1 MLPGFL
7 ASVAGLWDEM
17 IVADTGSTD
26 GSAALIRAAGGQVVD
41 FPWVDDFAAAR
52 NASLAAATGSWIL
65 FLDADERVDAELAAA
80 IRALVTRDDRA
91 GAATVVMRNALPGGG
106 RSEARL
112 LRLFRNTPSVRF
124 RHRVHEDV
132 SDDVA
137 AFLGARGLA
146 MRHLPGGVDHL
157 GYARA
162 VASARHKKERDL
174 RLLRLALADDPRDLY
189 CRFKLLE
196 LARFWDDR
204 ALWEAEVEAARRAFE
219 AAPAITLADR
229 AWAGECA
236 ALIAQSLPW
245 SPREAL
251 AWLESQASR
260 APAGPAW
267 HLRHGALLEACD
279 RLDEAE
285 RAYETCLRLT
295 GDPSPEAGGGQA
307 TADRP
312 AMGSGQATR
321 PMLGLCRVAARR
333 GRLDLAS
340 GWARRAA
347 GLDPLDG
354 EALLAVAAFTPLPE
368 ATAFLSAHARR
379 GDDVAVAAAQAL
391 LSVGAPEA
399 SLAVLGERLDAP
411 RRALG
416 AAFVAL
422 VIGVELD
429 VRVDLDAADAD
440 AEMRAWLQAL
450 WNAPRAGL
458 RDDFVERAGA
468 LADAFP
474 WLSDWIAARMPL
486 PVSPS
491 PR

>member
-1 MLPGFL
+1 MIIRDEAAMLPGFL
-7 ASVAGLWDEM
+7 ASVAGLWDELV
-17 IVADTGSTD
+17 VADTGSTD
-26 GSAALIRAAGGQVVD
+26 GSAALVRAAGGQVVD

-52 NASLAAATGSWIL
+52 NASLGAATGRWIL

-80 IRALVTRDDRA
+80 VRALVAGDDRA

-106 RSEARL
+106 HSEARL
-112 LRLFRNTPSVRF
+112 LRLFRNSPGIRF

-132 SDDVA
+132 ADDVA
-137 AFLGARGLA
+137 AFLGTRRLA

-162 VASARHKKERDL
+162 VASSRQKKDRDL
-174 RLLRLALADDPRDLY
+174 RLLRLALADDPHDLY

-204 ALWEAEVEAARRAFE
+204 ALWEAEVGAAREAFE
-219 AAPAITLADR
+219 SAPAAMLADR
-229 AWAGECA
+229 AWAGDCA
-236 ALIAQSLPW
+236 ALIAQLLPG

-251 AWLESQASR
+251 EWLERQAAR

-279 RLDEAE
+279 RLADAE
-285 RAYETCLRLT
+285 QAYARCLQLT
-295 GDPSPEAGGGQA
+295 GDPTQGTSIGQ
-307 TADRP
+307 
-312 AMGSGQATR
+312 GTR
-321 PMLGLCRVAARR
+321 PLLGLCRLAARR
-333 GRLDLAS
+333 GRLDHAS
-340 GWARRAA
+340 ELARRAA

-354 EALLAVAAFTPLPE
+354 EALLAVAAFAPLPE
-368 ATAFLSAHARR
+368 ATTFLMAHARR

-399 SLAVLGERLDAP
+399 ALAVLGERPDTP

-422 VIGVELD
+422 VIGAELD
-429 VRVDLDAADAD
+429 VAIDLDGAAAD

-474 WLSDWIAARMPL
+474 WLATWIAGRMPA

>member
-7 ASVAGLWDEM
+7 ASVAGLWDELV
-17 IVADTGSTD
+17 VADTGSTD
-26 GSAALIRAAGGQVVD
+26 GSAALVRAAGGQVVD

-52 NASLAAATGSWIL
+52 NASLSAATGRWIL
-65 FLDADERVDAELAAA
+65 FLDADERVDSELVAA
-80 IRALVTRDDRA
+80 IRALVAGDDRA

-112 LRLFRNTPSVRF
+112 LRLFRNTPAIRF

-132 SDDVA
+132 ADDVA
-137 AFLGARGLA
+137 DFLGARRLTL
-146 MRHLPGGVDHL
+146 RHLPGGVDHL

-162 VASARHKKERDL
+162 VASARHKKDRDL
-174 RLLRLALADDPRDLY
+174 RLLRLALADDPHDLY

-204 ALWEAEVEAARRAFE
+204 ALWEAEVGAAREAFE
-219 AAPAITLADR
+219 AAPAADLSDR
-229 AWAGECA
+229 AWAGDCA
-236 ALIAQSLPW
+236 ALIAQLLPG
-245 SPREAL
+245 SPSVAL
-251 AWLESQASR
+251 EWLERQAGR

-267 HLRHGALLEACD
+267 HLRRGALLEACD
-279 RLDEAE
+279 RLEDAE
-285 RAYETCLRLT
+285 QAYETSLRLSQDQSEGRGT
-295 GDPSPEAGGGQA
+295 SIGQ
-307 TADRP
+307 
-312 AMGSGQATR
+312 GTR
-321 PMLGLCRVAARR
+321 PLLGLCRLAARR

-340 GWARRAA
+340 GLARRAA

-354 EALLAVAAFTPLPE
+354 EALLAVAAFAPLPE
-368 ATAFLSAHARR
+368 ATTFLMAHARR
-379 GDDVAVAAAQAL
+379 GDDVATAAAQAL

-399 SLAVLGERLDAP
+399 ALAVLGERPDTP

-422 VIGVELD
+422 VIGAELD
-429 VRVDLDAADAD
+429 VAIDLDGAAAD
-440 AEMRAWLQAL
+440 AEMHAWLQAL
-450 WNAPRAGL
+450 WNAPRADL
-458 RDDFVERAGA
+458 RDDFVERTGA

-474 WLSDWIAARMPL
+474 WLATWIAGRMPA